1 MSDVKVTAFM
11 EQLYEG
17 AMAEVEEPLAEI
29 NDWNR
34 YKKAQ
39 IDKIREILRL
49 GVLEE
54 KYGIKV
60 SWELAEDTS
69 KAKMRVRKYI
79 VKIAEKLNMAVYVL
93 SEPSAVPTK
102 AILTLNG
109 HGTLGAKEIYA
120 SGENS
125 FGAELVKMG
134 YLVVAPELFGY
145 GEAKADGY
153 EDDCDACESCGY
165 LEPRLIH
172 MGYNLLGLR
181 VWEAMKA
188 LDFAQIE
195 FGIDKFAV
203 FGASGGGHVSNY
215 VGVLEERIDR
225 MIVAAYPN
233 LYKYS
238 IMAINH
244 CICNYV
250 PDQMRV
256 GESFYVTS
264 LAAPEKKLLVINGDK
279 DPIFPKQGSDIAFEY
294 LGKVYEKLGAQ
305 KNYTSEFFDG
315 GHAICIPKMCEWLR
329 KTESEGLNK

>member
-1 MSDVKVTAFM
+1 MNDFKVTAFM
-11 EQLYEG
+11 EQLYDD
-17 AMAEVEEPLAEI
+17 AMAAVEEPLSAI
-29 NDWNR
+29 KDWEN

-39 IDKIREILRL
+39 TGIIRDVLKL
-49 GVLEE
+49 DVLEKRYAIE
-54 KYGIKV
+54 A
-60 SWELAEDTS
+60 SWELMEDNV
-69 KAKMRVRKYI
+69 KAGMRIRKYTI
-79 VKIAEKLNMAVYVL
+79 RVAENLNMAVYVL
-93 SEPSAVPTK
+93 SEPSAIPTK
-102 AILTLNG
+102 AIMTLNG

-120 SGENS
+120 SGEKS
-125 FGAELVKMG
+125 FGSELVKMG

-153 EDDCDACESCGY
+153 SDDCDACESCGY

-188 LDFAQIE
+188 LDFARKE
-195 FGIDKFAV
+195 FGIDTFAV
-203 FGASGGGHVSNY
+203 FGASGGGQVCNY
-215 VGVLEERIDR
+215 VGVLDERIDR

-238 IMAINH
+238 ILAIRH

-250 PDQMRV
+250 PDQMKA

-294 LGKVYEKLGAQ
+294 LEKVYKKLGAQ
-305 KNYTSEFFDG
+305 ENYTSEFFDG
-315 GHAICIPKMCEWLR
+315 GHGICIPKMCEWLK
-329 KTESEGLNK
+329 KTENKG

>member
-1 MSDVKVTAFM
+1 MSDVKVTAYM
-11 EQLYEG
+11 EQLYED
-17 AMAEVEEPLAEI
+17 AMTAVKEPLSEI
-29 NDWNR
+29 DDWNN
-34 YKKAQ
+34 YKKDQ
-39 IDKIREILRL
+39 IEKIRDILRL

-54 KYGIKV
+54 RYAVKP
-60 SWELAEDTS
+60 SWELAEDNV
-69 KAKMRVRKYI
+69 KAGMRVRKYI
-79 VKIAEKLNMAVYVL
+79 VKIAGKLNMAVFVL
-93 SEPSAVPTK
+93 SEPSAIPTK
-102 AILTLNG
+102 AIMTLNG

-120 SGENS
+120 SGEKS
-125 FGAELVKMG
+125 FGSELVKMG

-153 EDDCDACESCGY
+153 SDDCDACESCGY

-188 LDFAQIE
+188 LDFARKE
-195 FGIDKFAV
+195 FGIDTFAV
-203 FGASGGGHVSNY
+203 FGASGGGQVCNY
-215 VGVLEERIDR
+215 VGVLDERIDR

-238 IMAINH
+238 ILAIRH

-250 PDQMRV
+250 PDQMKA

-294 LGKVYEKLGAQ
+294 LEKVYKKLGAQ
-305 KNYTSEFFDG
+305 ENYTSEFFDG
-315 GHAICIPKMCEWLR
+315 GHGICIPKMCEWLK
-329 KTESEGLNK
+329 KTENKG